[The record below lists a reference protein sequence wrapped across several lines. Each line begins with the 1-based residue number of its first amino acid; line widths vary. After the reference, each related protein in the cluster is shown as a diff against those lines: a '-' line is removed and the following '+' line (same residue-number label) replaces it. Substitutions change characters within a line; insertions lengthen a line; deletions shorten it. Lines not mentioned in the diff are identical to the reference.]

1 MMPSPPIVLGPME
14 FGAFMLAN
22 ANIIFFC
29 APRLLIDLKRWRS

>member
-1 MMPSPPIVLGPME
+1 MIPSPPIVLGPME

-22 ANIIFFC
+22 AIIIFFC